1 MNGGKEASDEDLEH
15 LLLGDDFLDEERL
28 QEQRAKE
35 RRLARKRRLEA
46 LEPTRSEKEEEEE
59 RGPVPVVERIET
71 RLESPKKPKTEEGA
85 HDEGT
90 TIPEVD
96 GVRDEFDIF
105 SSSSLRNPLSPL
117 HLLTNKFNVSWEMFI
132 FFSLKKV
139 FAIFI
144 KD

>member
-59 RGPVPVVERIET
+59 QGPVPVVERIET
-71 RLESPKKPKTEEGA
+71 RLESPQKPKTQA
-85 HDEGT
+85 AD
-90 TIPEVD
+90 PR
-96 GVRDEFDIF
+96 RDRPRATRERLGWRRAQHRCKPANERA
-105 SSSSLRNPLSPL
+105 LRGCACKRP
-117 HLLTNKFNVSWEMFI
+117 
-132 FFSLKKV
+132 
-139 FAIFI
+139 
-144 KD
+144 